1 MKTSVVELREESVY
15 TLNAISLKKAVL
27 CADCDVIS
35 DSPHDRCLVCGSRSL
50 FNVCR
55 LFGGMLPKQRATLID
70 NAAFSGTPPQPV
82 LAFSRSHRVVT
93 RADRGRIKSKGA

>member
-1 MKTSVVELREESVY
+1 MKSSVVELRGKTSY
-15 TLNAISLKKAVL
+15 TLNAISLKHAVL

-55 LFGGMLPKQRATLID
+55 VFGGTLPKQRATLVD
-70 NAAFSGTPPQPV
+70 NTAASVTPQPV
-82 LAFSRSHRVVT
+82 LTFPRSHRVVT
-93 RADRGRIKSKGA
+93 RRDRGWNKSKGA